1 MELIMKG
8 YSFFVFLIL
17 VGANTARAGDPRI
30 VETTFDTVYIQEN
43 ANKVRV
49 VIPAAYELGQI
60 VYTLSELQNQNY
72 GRSYSKGKYYQ
83 EVQEYFS
90 DFADHHILPAVNY
103 ENWTDYWSF
112 RQNSIAYSYKDTKLV
127 NDGVYRTLWDMG
139 EDEFQLNRK
148 ALEDFA
154 SLSNFGSFYTAHS
167 DYYAA
172 LTAEFSSIVNP
183 DGMRLWL
190 EDNFSARYD
199 SYLIVISPLV
209 GGAHNFAIVSDQNFK
224 EAIITISAP
233 NVFDSKRN
241 DEGQVPKEVALKFS
255 RLVFT
260 ELDHN
265 YVNPVS
271 ERFTTKIKENI
282 GEITRWNESDDY
294 TTAFSTFNEYVT
306 WAIFP
311 MYVRSI
317 YGDAYF
323 NEAMSDVN
331 RQMLRR
337 GFVRFPEF
345 SRWLNSAD
353 IQLTE
358 GKSLESVFEEI
369 IAWFGRGDLQ
379 AIGK

>member
-1 MELIMKG
+1 MKS
-8 YSFFVFLIL
+8 YYFFVFLIL
-17 VGANTARAGDPRI
+17 IAASTAWAGDPRI
-30 VETTFDTVYIQEN
+30 VETTFDAKYIKQN
-43 ANKVRV
+43 SNKVRV

-60 VYTLSELQNQNY
+60 AYTLSELQNQNY

-83 EVQEYFS
+83 EMQEYFS
-90 DFADHHILPAVNY
+90 GFTDHHILPAVNY
-103 ENWTDYWSF
+103 EKWTDYWSF
-112 RQNSIAYSYKDTKLV
+112 RQNSIAYSYKDTELV

-139 EDEFQLNRK
+139 EDEFQLNRE

-154 SLSNFGSFYTAHS
+154 RLSNFGSFYAAHS
-167 DYYAA
+167 DYYEG
-172 LTAEFSSIVNP
+172 LKTEFSSIVNP
-183 DGMRLWL
+183 EGMRLWL

-209 GGAHNFAIVSDQNFK
+209 GGAHNFAIVSDKNFK

-241 DEGQVPKEVALKFS
+241 EKGQVPKEIALKFA

-265 YVNPVS
+265 YVNPAS
-271 ERFTTKIKENI
+271 ERFTTKIKDNI
-282 GEITRWNESDDY
+282 GEVTQWNESNDY
-294 TTAFSTFNEYVT
+294 TSAFSTFNEYVT

-311 MYVRSI
+311 MYVRSV
-317 YGDAYF
+317 YGDVYF

-331 RQMLRR
+331 RQMLSR

-345 SRWLNSAD
+345 S
-353 IQLTE
+353 
-358 GKSLESVFEEI
+358 
-369 IAWFGRGDLQ
+369 
-379 AIGK
+379 

>member
-1 MELIMKG
+1 M
-8 YSFFVFLIL
+8 
-17 VGANTARAGDPRI
+17 
-30 VETTFDTVYIQEN
+30 
-43 ANKVRV
+43 
-49 VIPAAYELGQI
+49 
-60 VYTLSELQNQNY
+60 
-72 GRSYSKGKYYQ
+72 
-83 EVQEYFS
+83 QEYFS
-90 DFADHHILPAVNY
+90 GFADHDILAAVNY
-103 ENWTDYWSF
+103 EKWTDYWSF
-112 RQNSIAYSYKDTKLV
+112 RQNSIAYCYKDTKLV

-139 EDEFQLNRK
+139 EDEFQLNTE
-148 ALEDFA
+148 ALK
-154 SLSNFGSFYTAHS
+154 G
-167 DYYAA
+167 
-172 LTAEFSSIVNP
+172 EFTSIVNP
-183 DGMRLWL
+183 EGMRLWL

-209 GGAHNFAIVSDQNFK
+209 GGAHNFAIVSDQIFK

-241 DEGQVPKEVALKFS
+241 EDGQVPKEIALKFS

-265 YVNPVS
+265 YQNPAS
-271 ERFTTKIKENI
+271 ELFTTKIKENI
-282 GEITRWNESDDY
+282 GKITQWNESNDY

-311 MYVRSI
+311 LYVRSI
-317 YGDAYF
+317 YGDVYF

-353 IQLTE
+353 IQIPE
-358 GKSLESVFEEI
+358 GKSLESVFENI
-369 IAWFGRGDLQ
+369 VAWFGRSDQQGTD
-379 AIGK
+379 K